1 MLFYSVFKRLI
12 GKTGTCTCVLD
23 ACTCC
28 ICDEL
33 AAKGTCIVRAYDMC
47 RFAYTCVRACAQY
60 GERGGGGPK
69 AAAHPPEEDH

>member
-33 AAKGTCIVRAYDMC
+33 AAKGTRIVRAYDMC
-47 RFAYTCVRACAQY
+47 RFYTCARTCAQY
-60 GERGGGGPK
+60 GERGGGGPE
-69 AAAHPPEEDH
+69 AAAHPPEEDR